1 MLFIGG
7 ALVSSAPTQQG
18 CTNTAR
24 MHQHSRTRRR
34 LKPHTPHGLKPN
46 KRRLPFMQMYA

>member
-7 ALVSSAPTQQG
+7 ALVSSAPTQ
-18 CTNTAR
+18 
-24 MHQHSRTRRR
+24 
-34 LKPHTPHGLKPN
+34 PHTLHGLKPN